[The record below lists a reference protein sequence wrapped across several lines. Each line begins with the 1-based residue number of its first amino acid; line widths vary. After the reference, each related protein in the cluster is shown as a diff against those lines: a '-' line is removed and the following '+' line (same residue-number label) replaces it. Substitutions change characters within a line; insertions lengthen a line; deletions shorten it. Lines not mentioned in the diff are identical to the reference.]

1 MAQAGEGVAPYSG
14 AEPAA
19 EAGPGI
25 EECLGAE
32 EHSEGPLEGHL
43 VGTVPLVKVHQC
55 IVAVGY
61 NSGLDP
67 LDWVRY

>member
-1 MAQAGEGVAPYSG
+1 MAQHSG

-43 VGTVPLVKVHQC
+43 VGTAPLEKVLRC
-55 IVAVGY
+55 TVAVGY
-61 NSGLDP
+61 NSGFVP
-67 LDWVRY
+67 LDLVRY